1 MKEFKSR
8 DKLTQRMTRDGAVLD
23 NQTTGEEIHI
33 SERDAEKQLSPDGQ
47 PVQMGKRDAPMNPA
61 EDAPKHR
68 RQLRPQEQK
77 EPEKEQPKPQQSS
90 AEPFQPQGGSPVSHI
105 PQDIP
110 TSAAPGGTA
119 EKLFDRAA
127 AEHDAHKARQA
138 ARMSRD
144 AAQQRYSA
152 SRLQF
157 SEEERAA
164 PELRKHIHCAEK
176 AADKLDA
183 AQAAIPKKRVLR
195 KERVFDEAS
204 GTVKTK
210 LRFDTVDKSPP
221 KLKPNPLG
229 RPLREVAVQAHG
241 KIHEVEHENVGVESG
256 HKAEELAEHGAGGAI
271 RWERRHRKLK
281 PYRAAEKAE
290 RRAVNAN
297 AEYLYQKALH
307 DNPEMLSGNPLNRFF
322 QKQQLKR
329 EYSGTNFNRP
339 GFQRM
344 LADIKAGRIKRVIVK
359 DMSRFGRDYLQVGM
373 YTDVV
378 FPEFGVHFI
387 AVNDGVDSTRG
398 ESEFTAIRNVFNEM
412 YARDTSKKIRATWQ
426 SKGKSG
432 EHLTTIPPYGYMKS
446 PEDKKK
452 WIVDEEAAAVVQKI
466 FSLCASGKGPTQIA
480 KWLKQQ
486 QILNPT
492 AYCHAKGLPTS
503 NKPTADPYKWTN
515 ETVSR
520 ILERVDY
527 LGHTVNFKTT
537 KQSYKSK
544 KKIWND
550 PENWVIFENTQPP
563 IIEESVFLIVQ
574 NIRKARRRPTKM
586 GEMGMFSGL
595 LYCAECGGKMYQCR
609 ATNFAENQ
617 KYFICSTYRK
627 GKDLCTTHSIKN
639 VVLHE
644 IVLRNLREAISY
656 VSEHEAE
663 FIQDAAE
670 SDMRDRDAEFV
681 RKRETLAK
689 ADTRIAELDRI
700 ISRLYEDNVI
710 GKLSDERFI
719 KMSHDYELE
728 QSNLKSMA
736 DVLRKDLKQ
745 QEQQKTNVKAFIA
758 AVKKYTDLQELDAAV
773 LRAFIDRI
781 EVSHVDK
788 KSRTR
793 EITIVYNFIGAFDF
807 TRAIENARNTSKK
820 EQRTA

>member
-1 MKEFKSR
+1 MLQAVHGWSSAYERLVKSQ
-8 DKLTQRMTRDGAVLD
+8 KFFSSYLTQ
-23 NQTTGEEIHI
+23 E
-33 SERDAEKQLSPDGQ
+33 
-47 PVQMGKRDAPMNPA
+47 
-61 EDAPKHR
+61 
-68 RQLRPQEQK
+68 
-77 EPEKEQPKPQQSS
+77 
-90 AEPFQPQGGSPVSHI
+90 
-105 PQDIP
+105 
-110 TSAAPGGTA
+110 
-119 EKLFDRAA
+119 
-127 AEHDAHKARQA
+127 
-138 ARMSRD
+138 
-144 AAQQRYSA
+144 
-152 SRLQF
+152 
-157 SEEERAA
+157 
-164 PELRKHIHCAEK
+164 
-176 AADKLDA
+176 
-183 AQAAIPKKRVLR
+183 
-195 KERVFDEAS
+195 
-204 GTVKTK
+204 
-210 LRFDTVDKSPP
+210 
-221 KLKPNPLG
+221 
-229 RPLREVAVQAHG
+229 
-241 KIHEVEHENVGVESG
+241 
-256 HKAEELAEHGAGGAI
+256 
-271 RWERRHRKLK
+271 
-281 PYRAAEKAE
+281 
-290 RRAVNAN
+290 
-297 AEYLYQKALH
+297 
-307 DNPEMLSGNPLNRFF
+307 
-322 QKQQLKR
+322 
-329 EYSGTNFNRP
+329 
-339 GFQRM
+339 
-344 LADIKAGRIKRVIVK
+344 

-537 KQSYKSK
+537 KKSYKSK

>member
-1 MKEFKSR
+1 
-8 DKLTQRMTRDGAVLD
+8 MTGFTFQSL
-23 NQTTGEEIHI
+23 
-33 SERDAEKQLSPDGQ
+33 
-47 PVQMGKRDAPMNPA
+47 
-61 EDAPKHR
+61 
-68 RQLRPQEQK
+68 
-77 EPEKEQPKPQQSS
+77 KPQDSLSNELRSVIRDNVLQFYAKGLS
-90 AEPFQPQGGSPVSHI
+90 AE
-105 PQDIP
+105 
-110 TSAAPGGTA
+110 A
-119 EKLFDRAA
+119 
-127 AEHDAHKARQA
+127 
-138 ARMSRD
+138 
-144 AAQQRYSA
+144 
-152 SRLQF
+152 
-157 SEEERAA
+157 EEEGLTALYERLSQ
-164 PELRKHIHCAEK
+164 E
-176 AADKLDA
+176 DKLDGESNSIA
-183 AQAAIPKKRVLR
+183 NQKKIL
-195 KERVFDEAS
+195 ERYCKDHGITAYRHYDEDD
-204 GTVKTK
+204 G
-210 LRFDTVDKSPP
+210 
-221 KLKPNPLG
+221 
-229 RPLREVAVQAHG
+229 
-241 KIHEVEHENVGVESG
+241 
-256 HKAEELAEHGAGGAI
+256 
-271 RWERRHRKLK
+271 
-281 PYRAAEKAE
+281 
-290 RRAVNAN
+290 
-297 AEYLYQKALH
+297 
-307 DNPEMLSGNPLNRFF
+307 
-322 QKQQLKR
+322 
-329 EYSGTNFNRP
+329 YSGTNFNRP

-452 WIVDEEAAAVVQKI
+452 WIVDEEAAAIVQKI

-527 LGHTVNFKTT
+527 LEHTVNFKTT

-781 EVSHVDK
+781 EVSHIDK

>member
-1 MKEFKSR
+1 MAIYHLEAKVVSRGTGRSAVAASAYLSCSKILNDYDGVQHDYTRKKGLVWQEVFLPEFAPSEWKERGVLWNAVEENEKTKDSRLAREFVVALPIELSEAQWEKLLSDFISDTFVADGMCADVAIHDPYPPGHNPHAHIMLTVRPLDEKGNWQYKTQKEYLCVKNGEEQGFTADEFKI
-8 DKLTQRMTRDGAVLD
+8 A
-23 NQTTGEEIHI
+23 QTEGW
-33 SERDAEKQLSPDGQ
+33 EKQYQYKVGRKKVYLPHSE
-47 PVQMGKRDAPMNPA
+47 A
-61 EDAPKHR
+61 ENH
-68 RQLRPQEQK
+68 
-77 EPEKEQPKPQQSS
+77 
-90 AEPFQPQGGSPVSHI
+90 G
-105 PQDIP
+105 
-110 TSAAPGGTA
+110 
-119 EKLFDRAA
+119 
-127 AEHDAHKARQA
+127 
-138 ARMSRD
+138 
-144 AAQQRYSA
+144 Y
-152 SRLQF
+152 
-157 SEEERAA
+157 ERAS
-164 PELRKHIHCAEK
+164 KH
-176 AADKLDA
+176 
-183 AQAAIPKKRVLR
+183 PKSTKFGRQKKIL
-195 KERVFDEAS
+195 ERYCKDHGITAYRHYDEDD
-204 GTVKTK
+204 G
-210 LRFDTVDKSPP
+210 
-221 KLKPNPLG
+221 
-229 RPLREVAVQAHG
+229 
-241 KIHEVEHENVGVESG
+241 
-256 HKAEELAEHGAGGAI
+256 
-271 RWERRHRKLK
+271 
-281 PYRAAEKAE
+281 
-290 RRAVNAN
+290 
-297 AEYLYQKALH
+297 
-307 DNPEMLSGNPLNRFF
+307 
-322 QKQQLKR
+322 
-329 EYSGTNFNRP
+329 YSGTNFNRP

-736 DVLRKDLKQ
+736 EVLRKDLKQ